1 MNAQK
6 RFNTRRLIKN
16 FLDIADNSGTAT
28 AVSKIRSLEQR
39 SYSVRDAKA
48 LEILDFS
55 ARLLGIKN
63 TNAIRW
69 TIVRDRIERFL
80 KLSNFVN
87 NTDYKYHTKD
97 LDIPSYLKE
106 FLDEFYRDNSGSQ
119 VKPRE
124 LMRIEK
130 LELDS
135 EDRNTTADSLCEKI
149 QDHSKSVREKLFQ
162 RKDAEGS
169 ASTAYCDYVIE
180 NMAQCCNLDTVKEHE
195 KYMNKIREVNSDMI
209 AYHAD
214 CGMSNAEKIKQNE
227 FNILNYNDRSFWV
240 YASAQNP
247 TNGTGYLNQNVQGLY
262 GLTASG
268 TITVDGTL
276 RGKSELD
283 IPPISI
289 AGLIKPT
296 DDLRYLVKFQ
306 KVFYAITKTVDDNH
320 RKIYNLVKMTGE
332 DKDKIKSA
340 KTRFTGIILSLY
352 YFNQSLLKDFGYD
365 VFIAYLKSQAILH
378 HDVDKESAIN
388 IISTSCGMCG
398 IDIRETGINQLLSTL
413 ERQEGQSIQ
422 FQDLGIIQ
430 EYLALYKKNKG
441 LQFNNLDLNV
451 VPKELEERIQPA
463 YALNMYRNLGIDYSK
478 TCFGVVGIKDLL
490 SVNQIK
496 TLQKFNQ
503 QLHKANDTNFACII
517 PVKIVGENNVAYY
530 DSDIYNL
537 IYFLMYGRQENTTLW
552 KYLINRQEKN

>member
-16 FLDIADNSGTAT
+16 FLDIADNSGTAA
-28 AVSKIRSLEQR
+28 AVSKIRNLEQR
-39 SYSVRDAKA
+39 SYSMRDAKA

-97 LDIPSYLKE
+97 LDIPSYLKG
-106 FLDEFYRDNSGSQ
+106 FLDEFYRDNSDRQ
-119 VKPRE
+119 VEPRE

-135 EDRNTTADSLCEKI
+135 EDRNTTAYSICKKI
-149 QDHSKSVREKLFQ
+149 QDRSKSVKAKLSQ
-162 RKDAEGS
+162 RKDSEGS

-180 NMAQCCNLDTVKEHE
+180 NMTQCCNIDTVTEHE

-209 AYHAD
+209 VYHTD
-214 CGMSNAEKIKQNE
+214 CGMSNAEIIKQNE

-268 TITVDGTL
+268 TIEVGGTL
-276 RGKSELD
+276 DGRTEIT
-283 IPPISI
+283 IPTINI
-289 AGLIKPT
+289 IDLLKPS
-296 DDLRYLVKFQ
+296 DDLQYLVKFQ
-306 KVFYAITKTVDDNH
+306 KVFYAITKAVGDDH
-320 RKIYNLVKMTGE
+320 VKIYALVKMAGG

-352 YFNQSLLKDFGYD
+352 YFNQRLLKDSRYD
-365 VFIAYLKSQAILH
+365 MFIAYLKSQAILH
-378 HDVDKESAIN
+378 RDIDKSNALKLIR
-388 IISTSCGMCG
+388 TSCKMCN
-398 IDIRETGINQLLSTL
+398 IDTKETGLDQALNAIEKQTGQLV
-413 ERQEGQSIQ
+413 Q
-422 FQDLGIIQ
+422 FQDLGIVQ
-430 EYLALYKKNKG
+430 EYLALYKKDKG

-463 YALNMYRNLGIDYSK
+463 YTLNMYRNLGLDYSK
-478 TCFGVVGIKDLL
+478 TCFGIIDTKSLL
-490 SVNQIK
+490 SANQIK

-517 PVKIVGENNVAYY
+517 PVKITDENTVAYY

-537 IYFLMYGRQENTTLW
+537 IYFLMYSRQENTTVW
-552 KYLINRQEKN
+552 KYLINR